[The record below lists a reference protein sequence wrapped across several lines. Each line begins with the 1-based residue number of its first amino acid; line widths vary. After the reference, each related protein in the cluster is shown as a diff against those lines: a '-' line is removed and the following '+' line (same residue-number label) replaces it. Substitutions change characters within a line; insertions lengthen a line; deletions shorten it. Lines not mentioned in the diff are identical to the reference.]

1 MSEFVDN
8 QLTKTGKQRSIA
20 IGFLAG
26 VLAGMFGVGGGFLM
40 VPLYLAWLKIEQK
53 KAHATSLGA
62 IIPIS
67 IAGAIG
73 YAASGDVQWN
83 AVIFLLAGSIF
94 GARYG
99 AKLLHTIALSR
110 LQLVFGLLLTA
121 SALRL
126 LWSTQPS
133 QLVDGVAGHVL
144 LTAVGFFAGTMSG
157 LLGIGGGIIMVPAMI
172 IASGITAIEARGTS
186 LAVIVGTG
194 ISGTLA
200 HNKRGNIIFPI
211 AIYSGIAGVPA
222 TYLGIYLSHHLPER
236 ISSTFF
242 AVMLFVLALQQFK
255 KSRSSVS

>member
-1 MSEFVDN
+1 MTEFVDN
-8 QLTKTGKQRSIA
+8 KLTKTGIQRSLA

-40 VPLYLAWLKIEQK
+40 VPLYLAWLKIDQK

-73 YAASGDVQWN
+73 YASSGDVQWQ
-83 AVIFLLAGSIF
+83 AALYLLAGSIF

-99 AKLLHTIALSR
+99 AKLLHTISLTK
-110 LQLVFGLLLTA
+110 LQLVFGLLLTF

-126 LWSTQPS
+126 LWSAQPT
-133 QLVDGVAGHVL
+133 QLVDGVAGHAL

-200 HNKRGNIIFPI
+200 HNKRGNIIGQI
-211 AIYSGIAGVPA
+211 AILSGLAGVPA
-222 TYLGIYLSHHLPER
+222 TYIGIYLSHNLPER
-236 ISSTFF
+236 VSSIFF
-242 AVMLFVLALQQFK
+242 AAMLLLLAAQQFN
-255 KSRSSVS
+255 KSRNSK